1 MQHLWLDVPYK
12 GGDAKHDAEDVDG
25 VVSIVNHLAGSATVD
40 APLFFAL
47 DGA

>member
-12 GGDAKHDAEDVDG
+12 GGNAKQDAEDVNS
-25 VVSIVNHLAGSATVD
+25 VISIANHLTGSAAVD